1 MLTVLLLSYMFATQ
15 RKWQTQ
21 SNHGRTEICRRNEQC
36 SMGGTVRNRYFGA
49 TILRSNIKVVATDR
63 GLMYEDYVYPLVL

>member
-1 MLTVLLLSYMFATQ
+1 MVGRKYAGETNSVL
-15 RKWQTQ
+15 WE
-21 SNHGRTEICRRNEQC
+21 GRLEIDIL
-36 SMGGTVRNRYFGA
+36 GFGA